1 MNRLA
6 LVILIATV
14 SFSSAWASDD
24 NKDVTGLKTLP
35 DYLSYAA
42 LNNADLKAKFEHWKA
57 AIEQIPM
64 SKALDDPKF
73 TYSYFI
79 EEVETRVG
87 PQKNKFGIMQTF
99 PWFGE
104 IQARTDAASA
114 KANVAKQQ
122 YEAAKLNLFRD
133 VKGAFYEFSYLDS
146 AIGIAKENLE
156 LIKHFEEVARTKYR
170 SSEATHPDMI
180 RSQIELAKLED
191 VLKSLEKFKE
201 PTVARL
207 NSILNRKVGADLNWP
222 KKEKSAEVK
231 IVRKNVIE
239 SVVRKN
245 PEIAGLGWQKQ
256 AAEAEVKIA
265 KKKFYPDIGVGIDW
279 IQTGNARNSGVSGSG
294 QDAVAVMFSV
304 NIPLWQK
311 SKKAAHRQSKARVR
325 QYQHKKMDIQNKKIR
340 QAMEII
346 YDIEDSKRKMSLYGD
361 VLVSKAQDL
370 VQSSESA
377 YRAGTI
383 DFLSLIDAQRMLLK
397 YQLNHDRAITDNKK
411 SIAELEALVGEEL

>member
-1 MNRLA
+1 MNRLT
-6 LVILIATV
+6 LVTLIAAV
-14 SFSSAWASDD
+14 LFSTARASGG
-24 NKDVTGLKTLP
+24 NTDVADLKTLS

-42 LNNADLKAKFEHWKA
+42 LNNAGLKSKFEQWKA
-57 AIEQIPM
+57 SLEQIPQ
-64 SKALDDPKF
+64 SRALDDPKF

-99 PWFGE
+99 PWFGK
-104 IQARTDAASA
+104 IKARTDAASA
-114 KANVAKQQ
+114 KANVAKQK

-133 VKGAFYEFSYLDS
+133 VKGAYYEFSYLDS
-146 AIGIAKENLE
+146 AISIAKENLE

-170 SSEATHPDMI
+170 SSGATHPDVI

-207 NSILNRKVGADLNWP
+207 NSILNRKADADLNWP
-222 KKEKSAEVK
+222 QKEKLSEVE

-239 SVVRKN
+239 KVVRRN
-245 PEIAGLGWQKQ
+245 PEIAGLDWQKQ
-256 AAEAEVKIA
+256 AAWAEVEIA
-265 KKKFYPDIGVGIDW
+265 KKNFYPNIGVGVDW
-279 IQTGNARNSGVSGSG
+279 IQTGDARNPGVSGSG

-311 SKKAAHRQSKARVR
+311 SYKAAERQARARVR
-325 QYQHKKMDIQNKKIR
+325 QYQHEKMDVQNKKIR
-340 QAMEII
+340 QALEII
-346 YDIEDSKRKMSLYGD
+346 YDIEDSNRKISLYGN
-361 VLVSKAQDL
+361 VLVSKSQDL

-377 YRAGTI
+377 YRVGEV
-383 DFLSLIDAQRMLLK
+383 DFLSLIDAQRLLLK
-397 YQLNHDRAITDNKK
+397 YQLNYDRAITDNNK
-411 SIAELEALVGEEL
+411 SIAELEALMGEEL